1 MHLMACKKAVECIE
15 FNVPYGCFGLTVVYF
30 TRLLALNNAND
41 IQL

>member
-15 FNVPYGCFGLTVVYF
+15 FICALGCFGLTVVYF